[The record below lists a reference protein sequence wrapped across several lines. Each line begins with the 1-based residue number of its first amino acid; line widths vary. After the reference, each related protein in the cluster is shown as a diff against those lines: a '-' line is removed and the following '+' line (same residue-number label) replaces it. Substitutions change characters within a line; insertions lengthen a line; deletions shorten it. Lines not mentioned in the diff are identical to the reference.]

1 MSYFM
6 ALPVLGLALMIQI
19 GIISRVNLL
28 SGSADVFLAILITW
42 SLQSKVRTA
51 WFWAVVAGLLVGYV
65 SGLPWYLVL
74 VGYLII
80 IGLSY
85 LVQQRIWQ
93 SLLLEV
99 FIMILFGTLINH
111 VLSIGY
117 LVVIGTN
124 INFVEVLS
132 LITLPSILLNLI
144 LAIPIYYLIRDLANW
159 IHPSEGIE

>member
-1 MSYFM
+1 
-6 ALPVLGLALMIQI
+6 MIQI
-19 GIISRVNLL
+19 GIISRINLL
-28 SGSADVFLAILITW
+28 SGSADVFLAILVTW
-42 SLQSKVRTA
+42 SLQAKVKTA
-51 WFWAVVAGLLVGYV
+51 WFWALVAGLLVGYV

-85 LVQQRIWQ
+85 LLQRRIWQ

-99 FIMILFGTLINH
+99 FIMILLGTLINH
-111 VLSIGY
+111 VFSIGY
-117 LVVIGTN
+117 LIVIGTD

-144 LAIPIYYLIRDLANW
+144 LVIPIYYLIRDLANW
-159 IHPSEGIE
+159 IYPSEGIE

>member
-1 MSYFM
+1 M

-111 VLSIGY
+111 ALSIGY

>member
-1 MSYFM
+1 M

-19 GIISRVNLL
+19 GIISRVYLL
-28 SGSADVFLAILITW
+28 SGSADVFLVILVTW

-51 WFWAVVAGLLVGYV
+51 WFWALVAGMLVGYV

-85 LVQQRIWQ
+85 LLQQRIWQ

-99 FIMILFGTLINH
+99 FIMILLGTMINH

-117 LVVIGTN
+117 LVIIGTD

-144 LAIPIYYLIRDLANW
+144 LAIPIYFLIRDLANW